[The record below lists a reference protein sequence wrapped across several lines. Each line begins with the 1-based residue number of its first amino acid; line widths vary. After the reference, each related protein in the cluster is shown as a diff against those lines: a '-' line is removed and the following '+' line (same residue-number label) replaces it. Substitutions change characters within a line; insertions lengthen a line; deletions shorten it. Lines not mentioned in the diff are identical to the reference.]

1 MSNLFK
7 FETLK
12 KDFLNSLNPSQ
23 YKLLENLSF
32 YSSCITDFIFR
43 HPQELFYVYESL
55 DKPLLGRENLIK
67 EALELLN
74 TEKED
79 EFITK
84 LTFFKMKHFARIVAK
99 DIYKKHHLIQLTEEY
114 SYLADACFEVA
125 YQKAYSKYLQRFG
138 TPIDELTGKPAG
150 GSVIALG
157 KHGGTDLNYYSDVD
171 VMYIYSGEG
180 VTEKGIT
187 NREFFTKVF
196 TDTTVY
202 LTRRNAETVAWNVDL
217 DLRPEGRKGLLT
229 YSIPFLENYYWS
241 VGRTWERHMLIKAR
255 HAAGDENTTKEFLA
269 VITPFVYRKSLSK
282 EIIDDIL
289 NMKKM
294 IEKHSKPKNPD
305 EIDVKKSEG
314 GIREIE
320 FIVQV
325 FQLLHGGHDP
335 SLRERETVRA
345 LRKIVEKGLLSEEK
359 GKFLEDAYV
368 FLRNLEHVIQLKNCV
383 QTQIL
388 NLKNASEYAKKLG
401 FDSEEKFL
409 EKLEYVR
416 KNVKRIFESLGGEEE
431 KELTPIQA
439 YIITKVNE
447 EIALEYLKS
456 LGFKDPK
463 WALNLIISIFEDEEY
478 LILSEKYKNLLI
490 DFLPKLEE
498 YLKETKA
505 KESLLV
511 NLNKFFTEGKIYRL
525 FTIALESKSKLVDFI
540 IEVAKT
546 TDYATN
552 LMIKD
557 KELIDL
563 AFITSRPLSNREDFE
578 KELKIIKIEDKVESL
593 KKLKKISEVL
603 ATLEYLHKI
612 KTHSPIS
619 RLKKL
624 NNSITNL
631 ADFILESLYEIN
643 EGSKFA
649 IYGLGKLGSR
659 EMNIGSDLD
668 LVFVFEDEE
677 SKISL
682 SKVPQKIIKDLTT
695 YTKEGQLYQLDLRLR
710 PYGKAGELS
719 PSLDFYKKYFQNEA
733 RPWEFLAWTKA
744 RFITGD
750 ESVKQKFEEI
760 IKEEIF
766 SREITKDIKI
776 DLLEMRLKLEG
787 LIKETES
794 EMDIKLGKGGI
805 TDIEFMVQLYYLETK
820 QRKTNILEGLLD
832 LNPDIVDYYVFLRE
846 VETRLRLVKGSSSS
860 KISKSDLQTERIID
874 TFNMSFEEFF
884 KEVKNAK
891 DIIRREFYNY
901 FRR

>member
-1 MSNLFK
+1 
-7 FETLK
+7 
-12 KDFLNSLNPSQ
+12 
-23 YKLLENLSF
+23 
-32 YSSCITDFIFR
+32 
-43 HPQELFYVYESL
+43 
-55 DKPLLGRENLIK
+55 
-67 EALELLN
+67 
-74 TEKED
+74 
-79 EFITK
+79 
-84 LTFFKMKHFARIVAK
+84 
-99 DIYKKHHLIQLTEEY
+99 
-114 SYLADACFEVA
+114 
-125 YQKAYSKYLQRFG
+125 
-138 TPIDELTGKPAG
+138 
-150 GSVIALG
+150 
-157 KHGGTDLNYYSDVD
+157 
-171 VMYIYSGEG
+171 
-180 VTEKGIT
+180 
-187 NREFFTKVF
+187 
-196 TDTTVY
+196 
-202 LTRRNAETVAWNVDL
+202 
-217 DLRPEGRKGLLT
+217 
-229 YSIPFLENYYWS
+229 
-241 VGRTWERHMLIKAR
+241 
-255 HAAGDENTTKEFLA
+255 
-269 VITPFVYRKSLSK
+269 
-282 EIIDDIL
+282 
-289 NMKKM
+289 
-294 IEKHSKPKNPD
+294 
-305 EIDVKKSEG
+305 
-314 GIREIE
+314 
-320 FIVQV
+320 
-325 FQLLHGGHDP
+325 
-335 SLRERETVRA
+335 
-345 LRKIVEKGLLSEEK
+345 
-359 GKFLEDAYV
+359 
-368 FLRNLEHVIQLKNCV
+368 
-383 QTQIL
+383 
-388 NLKNASEYAKKLG
+388 
-401 FDSEEKFL
+401 
-409 EKLEYVR
+409 
-416 KNVKRIFESLGGEEE
+416 
-431 KELTPIQA
+431 
-439 YIITKVNE
+439 
-447 EIALEYLKS
+447 
-456 LGFKDPK
+456 
-463 WALNLIISIFEDEEY
+463 
-478 LILSEKYKNLLI
+478 
-490 DFLPKLEE
+490 LPKLEE

-525 FTIALESKSKLVDFI
+525 FTIALESNSKLVDFI

-563 AFITSRPLSNREDFE
+563 AFITSRPLSNKEDFE

-593 KKLKKISEVL
+593 KKLKKITEVL

-612 KTHSPIS
+612 KTHSPIA

-631 ADFILESLYEIN
+631 ADFILESLYKIN

-668 LVFVFEDEE
+668 LVFVFQDEE

-787 LIKETES
+787 LTKETES

-832 LNPDIVDYYVFLRE
+832 LNLDIVDYYVFLRE
-846 VETRLRLVKGSSSS
+846 VETRLRMVKGSSSS

-884 KEVKNAK
+884 KEVKNVK
-891 DIIRREFYNY
+891 DIIRSEFYKY
-901 FRR
+901 FRK